1 MKTHAS
7 PVIVALGL
15 CLAALSAGAQVEPID
30 RSKAPVA
37 DSATVLL
44 LHFDEGSGEIV
55 KDSSRQANHG
65 RIVGKAEWV
74 SGIFGKALRFNG
86 QDKAVDC
93 EGERSRPPDFDFG
106 DAKDFTVEFWVNTT
120 TKARYAHLVNKK
132 CNPSATE
139 PGWMVFLHQGMV
151 KAVIAD
157 GQSAVNLAN
166 PASVAD
172 GQWHHVALVAERKG
186 DAVIYV
192 DGASGEPMPM
202 KGILDITNTRRT
214 LRVGDR
220 AHDDALEGSIDEVRI
235 STVARKFKN

>member
-1 MKTHAS
+1 MKTHSLIPLAVLAFVLAS
-7 PVIVALGL
+7 APAR
-15 CLAALSAGAQVEPID
+15 AQVELMD

-44 LHFDEGSGEIV
+44 LHFDEGSGRIV
-55 KDSSRQANHG
+55 KDSSRHGNHG
-65 RIVGKAEWV
+65 KILGNAEWV
-74 SGIFGKALRFNG
+74 PGVFGKALRFDG

-139 PGWMVFLHQGMV
+139 AGWMVFLHLGLV
-151 KAVIAD
+151 KAMIAD
-157 GQSAVNLAN
+157 GQNSINLINLA
-166 PASVAD
+166 PVAD
-172 GQWHHVALVAERKG
+172 GNWHHVALVVERKG

-192 DGASGEPMPM
+192 DGAGGEPLSM
-202 KGILDITNTRRT
+202 KGILDVTNTRRT
-214 LRVGDR
+214 LRIGDR
-220 AHDDALEGSIDEVRI
+220 AHDDALEGMIDEIRI
-235 STVARKFKN
+235 STVARKLKP